1 MTHFPYDYSSDCR
14 LNWNLEITLVIEIQS
29 IMIINHFG
37 YSFCFYLSRF
47 GGLKQKYPINQVSAM
62 IFEHQM
68 QIIYQN
74 AEKKTKQKER
84 KCTSKTKLR
93 GRPIQGRK
101 MLKGQFLRTL

>member
-14 LNWNLEITLVIEIQS
+14 LKWNLEITLVIEIQS

-74 AEKKTKQKER
+74 AEKKLNKKKESAHRKQN
-84 KCTSKTKLR
+84 
-93 GRPIQGRK
+93 
-101 MLKGQFLRTL
+101 